1 MSEKLS
7 RLKRINV
14 FNNGLIND
22 PNGKLV
28 LYSELSELL
37 RDEIAGANV
46 HVHTNSNPD
55 GNEASEYVCVTSDKF
70 NICLTA
76 AQVAEAKARYA
87 NQPWIPK
94 PKPVVVKKAKKKAAK
109 KVAKK

>member
-7 RLKRINV
+7 RLKRFNLH
-14 FNNGLIND
+14 NNGLVNH
-22 PNGKLV
+22 PHGKMV
-28 LYSELSELL
+28 LFSELHENL

-76 AQVAEAKARYA
+76 AQVAEAKARYE
-87 NQPWIPK
+87 NKPWIPK
-94 PKPVVVKKAKKKAAK
+94 PKPVVVKKAKKKASK